1 MANLKP
7 GDKAVLFELP
17 GVDDRRH
24 AFEDYADKESVA
36 VVFTCNHCPYARAW
50 EDRLVDIQ
58 ADYAA
63 RGVQLVAISANDA
76 RKYPDDGFPRMRQR
90 SEEKGFNFPYLYD
103 ESQEIARAYGAE
115 RTPEIFLFDKGGTLR
130 YHGTVDD
137 NYDDP
142 AAVKAHYL
150 REALEAV
157 PAPTAPGTGFPGDGC
172 RLHEPKQAGRAGHV
186 QCDLLRASISFL
198 ASSGRLCRE

>member
-7 GDKAVLFELP
+7 GDKAIPFELP

-24 AFEDYADKESVA
+24 ALEDYADKVAVA

-50 EDRLVDIQ
+50 EDRLIGIQ
-58 ADYAA
+58 SDYAS
-63 RGVQLVAISANDA
+63 RGAQLVAINANDA
-76 RKYPDDGFPRMRQR
+76 SKYPDDSFPRMKER

-103 ESQEIARAYGAE
+103 ESQEVARAYGAE
-115 RTPEIFLFDKGGTLR
+115 RTPEIFLFDKGSTLR

-142 AAVKAHYL
+142 AAVRSHYFIDALKAVIEGRHPL
-150 REALEAV
+150 TTETV
-157 PAPTAPGTGFPGDGC
+157 PVGC
-172 RLHEPKQAGRAGHV
+172 TIKWK
-186 QCDLLRASISFL
+186 
-198 ASSGRLCRE
+198 

>member
-7 GDKAVLFELP
+7 GEKAVPFELP
-17 GVDDRRH
+17 GVDDRHH
-24 AFEDYADKESVA
+24 ALEDYADKVAVA

-50 EDRLVDIQ
+50 EDRLIEIQ

-76 RKYPDDGFPRMRQR
+76 KKYPEDSFPRMKER

-142 AAVKAHYL
+142 RAVRSPYFID
-150 REALEAV
+150 ALEAV
-157 PAPTAPGTGFPGDGC
+157 LEGREPATTETAPVGC
-172 RLHEPKQAGRAGHV
+172 TIKWR
-186 QCDLLRASISFL
+186 
-198 ASSGRLCRE
+198 

>member
-1 MANLKP
+1 MANLSP
-7 GDKAVLFELP
+7 GDKAVSFELP

-24 AFEDYADKESVA
+24 ALADYADKEAIA

-50 EDRLVDIQ
+50 EDRLIDIQ
-58 ADYAA
+58 ADYASQ
-63 RGVQLVAISANDA
+63 GVELVAISANDA
-76 RKYPDDGFPRMRQR
+76 KKYPDDSFPRMKER

-103 ESQEIARAYGAE
+103 ESQEVARTYGAE

-142 AAVKAHYL
+142 AGVRNHYFID
-150 REALEAV
+150 ALEAV
-157 PAPTAPGTGFPGDGC
+157 LEGREPATIETAPVGC
-172 RLHEPKQAGRAGHV
+172 TIKWK
-186 QCDLLRASISFL
+186 
-198 ASSGRLCRE
+198 

>member
-7 GDKAVLFELP
+7 GDKAVPFELP

-24 AFEDYADKESVA
+24 ALGDYADKETVA

-50 EDRLVDIQ
+50 EDRLIDIQ
-58 ADYAA
+58 ADYAD

-76 RKYPDDGFPRMRQR
+76 KKYPADSFPRMKER

-103 ESQEIARAYGAE
+103 ESQEVARAYGAE

-137 NYDDP
+137 NYDDL
-142 AAVKAHYL
+142 AAVRNHYF
-150 REALEAV
+150 RDALEAV
-157 PAPTAPGTGFPGDGC
+157 LEGRHPLTAETVPVGC
-172 RLHEPKQAGRAGHV
+172 TIKWK
-186 QCDLLRASISFL
+186 
-198 ASSGRLCRE
+198 